1 MSPLSNF
8 QWANI
13 SHLTEVV
20 TNMLQGVNTSSQRKN
35 IIIFPVTNVFSRS
48 TTWGVKGLIKIKKQ
62 AIRKNKARK
71 LLIRI
76 H

>member
-1 MSPLSNF
+1 
-8 QWANI
+8 
-13 SHLTEVV
+13 
-20 TNMLQGVNTSSQRKN
+20 MLQGVNTSSQRKN

-62 AIRKNKARK
+62 TMRKNKARK